1 MVREAAILS
10 FCPVLKPGCLPGEWS
25 WSYHVHFIGW
35 HKRHDEWLDE
45 DRLRKMTA
53 SSTKEKF
60 QKEVDLQRAS
70 QKESST
76 EQVTD
81 SRKRDRKGITKD
93 NTTPSATSCK
103 KKYRWRCHRCD
114 LLNDPNHTKC
124 SGCQGWKGGKRL
136 RKEEPEV
143 VNESSE
149 EEESSEGEEEES
161 SEEEEHE
168 SSEEDDEES
177 SEDEEESESA
187 AGSSDDES
195 SDDEQILN
203 WRQRKRLTCIA
214 EGCSRLRHFGRH
226 ATLCRSHFIEAQE
239 AAENARS
246 DDDSGDDDSN
256 AEADPEVRVGVDN
269 NTRGKGED
277 GDEEIKGDTGAATS
291 SAVGTAR
298 PVSVVTASS
307 GSIGGGGGG
316 QSSGGVSN
324 LMDMIRIL
332 KDSDDEDSD
341 EDLFA

>member
-1 MVREAAILS
+1 M
-10 FCPVLKPGCLPGEWS
+10 
-25 WSYHVHFIGW
+25 HFVGW

-45 DRLRKMTA
+45 DRLRKIPP
-53 SSTKEKF
+53 K
-60 QKEVDLQRAS
+60 
-70 QKESST
+70 
-76 EQVTD
+76 EQVTAGRKRGRKGITKANPTTEPVTD
-81 SRKRDRKGITKD
+81 GRKRDRKGITKD
-93 NTTPSATSCK
+93 NTTPPATSCK

-114 LLNDPNHTKC
+114 LLNDPNQTKC
-124 SGCQGWKGGKRL
+124 SGCQGWKGGKRP

-143 VNESSE
+143 VDMSEENETDDESSE
-149 EEESSEGEEEES
+149 EEEEES
-161 SEEEEHE
+161 SEEEEEE
-168 SSEEDDEES
+168 SSEEEEEES
-177 SEDEEESESA
+177 SEEEEESESA
-187 AGSSDDES
+187 AAESSDDES

-239 AAENARS
+239 VAENARS
-246 DDDSGDDDSN
+246 DDDSDDDDSN
-256 AEADPEVRVGVDN
+256 AEADPEVR
-269 NTRGKGED
+269 
-277 GDEEIKGDTGAATS
+277 GDEEIKGDTGAATIS
-291 SAVGTAR
+291 DVGTGR
-298 PVSVVTASS
+298 PLSVVTASS

>member
-1 MVREAAILS
+1 MCIRDR
-10 FCPVLKPGCLPGEWS
+10 
-25 WSYHVHFIGW
+25 SYHVHFIGW

-70 QKESST
+70 QKESSM

-81 SRKRDRKGITKD
+81 GRKRDRKGITKD

-114 LLNDPNHTKC
+114 LLNDPKHTKC
-124 SGCQGWKGGKRL
+124 SGCQGWKGGKMP

-143 VNESSE
+143 VDMSEENETDDEPSE
-149 EEESSEGEEEES
+149 EEESSEEDEEESSEEEEEES
-161 SEEEEHE
+161 SEEEE
-168 SSEEDDEES
+168 
-177 SEDEEESESA
+177 ESESA
-187 AGSSDDES
+187 AAESSDDES
-195 SDDEQILN
+195 SDDEQVLN

-246 DDDSGDDDSN
+246 DDDSDDDDSN
-256 AEADPEVRVGVDN
+256 AEADPEVR
-269 NTRGKGED
+269 
-277 GDEEIKGDTGAATS
+277 GDEEIKGDTGAATIS
-291 SAVGTAR
+291 DVGTAR
-298 PVSVVTASS
+298 PLSVVTSSS